1 MTAEDPVVEAAGE
14 RTNDRIDPRAAS
26 KRRSRMAV
34 EQASF
39 ENQVR
44 HMVPLQYQLEY
55 LHLAGFEGIDVYWKQ
70 LEDVIFAG
78 RRPT

>member
-1 MTAEDPVVEAAGE
+1 MVAAAGE
-14 RTNDRIDPRAAS
+14 RTNDRIGPRPAS
-26 KRRSRMAV
+26 KRRSRTAL

-39 ENQVR
+39 ENHVR

-55 LHLAGFEGIDVYWKQ
+55 LHLAGFERIDVYWKQ
-70 LEDVIFAG
+70 LEDVIYAG